1 MVISGQANAMSK
13 LLDREIDRLK
23 RDVLGLSAI
32 VEEAVSKAVRAVTER
47 DRALAQCVIDADQTV
62 DHEEIEIEEDCL
74 KILALH
80 QPVALDLRFV
90 IAVLKLNND
99 LERIADYA
107 VNIAEQVE
115 PLTADGDTP
124 YPIDVTPMARKAQ
137 VMLRRVLDALVE
149 RDAEAAARVC
159 AADDE
164 VDEMHRQVYARVKLL
179 CHQQPE
185 QATTLIHLLSVSRY
199 LERIADLATN
209 IAEDVIY
216 MTNGE
221 IVRHCGLT

>member
-1 MVISGQANAMSK
+1 MSK
-13 LLDREIDRLK
+13 HLDREIERLK
-23 RDVLGLSAI
+23 RNVLGLSAV

-47 DRALAQCVIDADQTV
+47 DRVLAQKVIDSDTAVDQTEV
-62 DHEEIEIEEDCL
+62 EIEEECL

-99 LERIADYA
+99 LERIADLA
-107 VNIAEQVE
+107 VQIAEQVE
-115 PLTADGDTP
+115 PLIAEGDRP

-137 VMLRRVLDALVE
+137 AMLRRVLDALVE
-149 RDAEAAARVC
+149 RDAEAARRVW

-164 VDEMHRQVYARVKLL
+164 VDALHREVYTRVKLL
-179 CHQQPE
+179 CRQQPE
-185 QATTLIHLLSVSRY
+185 QANFLIHLLSVSRY

-216 MTNGE
+216 MTDGE
-221 IVRHCGLT
+221 IVRHGRIT

>member
-1 MVISGQANAMSK
+1 
-13 LLDREIDRLK
+13 
-23 RDVLGLSAI
+23 
-32 VEEAVSKAVRAVTER
+32 VSKAVRAVTER
-47 DRALAQCVIDADQTV
+47 DRVLAQKVIDSDTAVDQTEV
-62 DHEEIEIEEDCL
+62 EIEEECL

-99 LERIADYA
+99 LERIADLA
-107 VNIAEQVE
+107 VQIAEQVE
-115 PLTADGDTP
+115 PLIAEGDRP

-137 VMLRRVLDALVE
+137 AMLRRVLDALVE
-149 RDAEAAARVC
+149 RDAEAARRVW

-164 VDEMHRQVYARVKLL
+164 VDALHREVYTRVKLL
-179 CHQQPE
+179 CRQQPE
-185 QATTLIHLLSVSRY
+185 QANFLIHLLSVSRY

-216 MTNGE
+216 MTDGE
-221 IVRHCGLT
+221 IVRHGRIT